1 MNIFVVLGALKTI
14 TRFLR
19 LLTLTGLSGFVPAGS
34 FLVEGLTFTIP
45 DLETTSTENTSW
57 RMTK

>member
-14 TRFLR
+14 TKFLR
-19 LLTLTGLSGFVPAGS
+19 LLTLTGRGFVPAGS